1 MQDHHQGR
9 VLFVAEKYPIFVLA
23 LRLLLVAMMVISPYG
38 QCFSTRD
45 CRCETCVIDADHGAD
60 QPCTVGNIAA
70 SGCCSRQVNL
80 RHDANRNPVAPCCAG
95 QVARSMAEI
104 DDQVADRPTV
114 ANDECLCGCQQS
126 LPPTDSKPAV
136 APHSSQTIES
146 SDATSVVD
154 WSFTNHRSVSNQE
167 FFFNRSGPVFSANE
181 RCARFCRWLI

>member
-1 MQDHHQGR
+1 M
-9 VLFVAEKYPIFVLA
+9 FEKYPIFVLA

-45 CRCETCVIDADHGAD
+45 CRCETCVNDTDHGPD
-60 QPCTVGNIAA
+60 QPCPVGNIAP
-70 SGCCSRQVNL
+70 SGCCSRQANL
-80 RHDANRNPVAPCCAG
+80 RHDANRNSVAGCCAR
-95 QVARSMAEI
+95 QVAGSDDVV
-104 DDQVADRPTV
+104 DDQFADRQGV
-114 ANDECLCGCQQS
+114 SHECLCGCQQS
-126 LPPTDSKPAV
+126 LPPNDSKPAV

-154 WSFTNHRSVSNQE
+154 WNFTNHRSVSNQE